1 MGFLRILRD
10 SAKIR
15 GDSQGFSGFPQK
27 PYEVSG
33 VSSPSEKVRPTNP
46 KNLRNFVYPFPLRLN
61 RFPFLTFLFLFFL
74 IELFDSVL
82 NRCKENRD
90 CTVQI
95 VHAEVFSAPQ
105 NVKKIAKKTSL
116 YTSKGLT
123 ALRSVEYLCPPKV
136 ACACQS
142 RRLNVPC
149 TRKFFPKTYIL
160 WQAWK

>member
-1 MGFLRILRD
+1 MGILGDSQGFSGVKSMGFPRILRD

-15 GDSQGFSGFPQK
+15 GDSQGFSGFPRK

-61 RFPFLTFLFLFFL
+61 RFPFLTSLFLFFL

-90 CTVQI
+90 CTVRV

-105 NVKKIAKKTSL
+105 NEKKTAKKRA
-116 YTSKGLT
+116 YTRQK
-123 ALRSVEYLCPPKV
+123 A
-136 ACACQS
+136 
-142 RRLNVPC
+142 
-149 TRKFFPKTYIL
+149 
-160 WQAWK
+160 